1 MARLSGKSS
10 VSGNYSDSSKS
21 SDAESV
27 VVVQVDSES
36 DNSPHDHKPSTL
48 PLFDGSNKTVL
59 EALAGYFYWFSTHPS
74 ISKSA
79 LSSLLSDENFN
90 VLPQGNN
97 LPSSYDV
104 EAYNF
109 IKPPLLPTV

>member
-21 SDAESV
+21 SVAESV

-59 EALAGYFYWFSTHPS
+59 EALAGYFYWFST
-74 ISKSA
+74 
-79 LSSLLSDENFN
+79 LSSVIDTKMTRVPTDYNGSGAGSFCVN
-90 VLPQGNN
+90 QGR
-97 LPSSYDV
+97 
-104 EAYNF
+104 
-109 IKPPLLPTV
+109 TC